1 MSYLQPLTIGGRIA
15 SPSAPVLKIH
25 RSQNGGVLFT
35 LSGRIEAEDVSEL
48 KRLLELERPGQHLA
62 MDLGDVTIVDRDGVR
77 FLARCEADSITLENC
92 PKYIRE
98 WIKRE
103 SAGSAPVKP
112 VNNHSRPALR
122 D

>member
-1 MSYLQPLTIGGRIA
+1 M
-15 SPSAPVLKIH
+15 LKIH

-48 KRLLELERPGQHLA
+48 RRLFELEGPGRHLA
-62 MDLGDVTIVDRDGVR
+62 MDLSDVTIVDRDGVR
-77 FLARCEADSITLENC
+77 FLARCEAESITLENC

-103 SAGSAPVKP
+103 RVGKTPGKP
-112 VNNHSRPALR
+112 VNNDSRSAPR
-122 D
+122 DDD

>member
-1 MSYLQPLTIGGRIA
+1 M
-15 SPSAPVLKIH
+15 LKIQ

-35 LSGRIEAEDVSEL
+35 VSGRIEAEDVSEL
-48 KRLLELERPGQHLA
+48 KRLLQLEAPGQHLT

-77 FLARCEADSITLENC
+77 FLARCEAESITLENC

-103 SAGSAPVKP
+103 SAGNTPVKP
-112 VNNHSRPALR
+112 VNNHRCPAPR
-122 D
+122 DEN